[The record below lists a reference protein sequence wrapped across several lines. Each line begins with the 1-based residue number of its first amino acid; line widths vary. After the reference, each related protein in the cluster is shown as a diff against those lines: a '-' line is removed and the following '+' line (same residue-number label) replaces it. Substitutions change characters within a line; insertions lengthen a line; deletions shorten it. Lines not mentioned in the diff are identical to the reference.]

1 MPPATVT
8 VTDHF
13 QDGAGNPLAGRVI
26 FRPSVTVKY
35 TTATIPAAPIVAKL
49 NGTGDLSV
57 VLLANN
63 GTGVTPQGW
72 TYEVTLMVGP
82 PGSHGDLGIDAW
94 TREVW
99 HISLPQTPSSVV
111 LRDLTPVEAVRPSQ
125 FEVMSVSGVFPDIGG
140 NVPLTAADLELSGVG
155 FASKA
160 SVDAIDARVDALEVT
175 PPNHASRHAPGGADD
190 LSGSY
195 LTVVQRGAVNGVA
208 SLDSGGLIPSAQLP
222 PLALSEFLGAVASEA
237 EMLALSGQRG
247 DWATRTDTGTT
258 WILTAEPSTLLASW
272 KQVLTPADAVTS
284 VAGKTGVVTLA
295 IADVPLLQASLDDGA
310 NISPESATLGDFM
323 ASIPR
328 WAASS
333 SDTLSNQVLSLS
345 GGVAMRSFSSTR
357 FKFHVRGVVGS
368 PGIVTFALFKGTNRS
383 NLTKVVSDTTVTTLF
398 GSTGPKEVTFSS
410 LSVTKGEWVYPAFL
424 HTNAGTDPSVSVLAS
439 APSSD
444 LLNPSSTQVICGFKT
459 GQTSIPSSVDM
470 TTGWTIYNRLIWFAL
485 AP

>member
-35 TTATIPAAPIVAKL
+35 TTATIPPAPVVAKL
-49 NGTGDLSV
+49 SATGDLNV

-63 GTGVTPQGW
+63 GTGITPQGW

-111 LRDLTPVEAVRPSQ
+111 LRDLTPVETVRPSQ

-160 SVDAIDARVDALEVT
+160 SVDAIDARVDALEVA
-175 PPNHASRHAPGGADD
+175 PPDHAARHAPGGDDD
-190 LSGSY
+190 LSGSF
-195 LTVVQRGAVNGVA
+195 LTVAQRGAASGVA
-208 SLDSGGLIPSAQLP
+208 SLDSGTKIPAAQLP
-222 PLALSEFLGAVASEA
+222 TLTRADVGLSNVDNTSDADKPVSTATA
-237 EMLALSGQRG
+237 TALSGKA
-247 DWATRTDTGTT
+247 ATAHTH
-258 WILTAEPSTLLASW
+258 
-272 KQVLTPADAVTS
+272 
-284 VAGKTGVVTLA
+284 A
-295 IADVPLLQASLDDGA
+295 IADVTALQATLDEGGPV
-310 NISPESATLGDFM
+310 SPDSAVLGDFM
-323 ASIPR
+323 SSIPR
-328 WAASS
+328 FAASS
-333 SDTLSNQVLSLS
+333 QDTLSNQALSLS
-345 GGVAMRSFSSTR
+345 GGVAMRSFTATKIR
-357 FKFHVRGVVGS
+357 FHVRGVVGS
-368 PGIVTFALFKGTNRS
+368 PGIVTFALFKGANRAS
-383 NLTKVVSDTTVTTLF
+383 LSKVGGDVTVTTQF
-398 GSTGPKEVTFSS
+398 GSLGPKELTVSSFAVTR
-410 LSVTKGEWVYPAFL
+410 GEWVYAAFL

-459 GQTSIPSSVDM
+459 GQASIPSSVDM
-470 TTGWTIYNRLIWFAL
+470 TTGWTIYSRLVWFAL